1 MMTFFHSLMDRRPH
15 SSLRTSMASEGRT
28 ARTTRLQRDRHGST
42 AASLEARRSNA
53 RLHRFLAALCAG
65 LTVFATL
72 QCVRAAIA
80 TQPIVVAVRNVAKG
94 TAITREDVELREAP
108 SDGSLSNAFHTLDD
122 AVGLI
127 AQVGIGAHDVLMSG
141 MARASP
147 VVPQGHTSIEVR
159 LASVA
164 GGLIPGDKVTLSSAT
179 MTDAEMQS
187 GTPNVADMP
196 NGTETPSGM
205 ANDMPDG
212 GVDAQLRMICAEA
225 LRPANRLRM
234 RKAIPS
240 RCSPCRP
247 MRRPSC
253 CGFRNTVRSS
263 PPSING

>member
-15 SSLRTSMASEGRT
+15 SSLRTSTASEGRT

-72 QCVRAAIA
+72 QCVRAAIV

-196 NGTETPSGM
+196 
-205 ANDMPDG
+205 DG
-212 GVDAQLRMICAEA
+212 GVDAQLRTICAEA
-225 LRPANRLRM
+225 LLTGKPAKDAQGNTIVVFAMSPNEAAVVLRVQEYS
-234 RKAIPS
+234 AVIA
-240 RCSPCRP
+240 
-247 MRRPSC
+247 
-253 CGFRNTVRSS
+253 T
-263 PPSING
+263 IN

>member
-1 MMTFFHSLMDRRPH
+1 M
-15 SSLRTSMASEGRT
+15 
-28 ARTTRLQRDRHGST
+28 
-42 AASLEARRSNA
+42 
-53 RLHRFLAALCAG
+53 CAG

-196 NGTETPSGM
+196 
-205 ANDMPDG
+205 DG
-212 GVDAQLRMICAEA
+212 GVDAQLRTICTEA
-225 LRPANRLRM
+225 LLTGKPAKDAQGNTIAVFAMPPNEAAVVLRVQEYS
-234 RKAIPS
+234 AVIA
-240 RCSPCRP
+240 
-247 MRRPSC
+247 
-253 CGFRNTVRSS
+253 T
-263 PPSING
+263 IN

>member
-15 SSLRTSMASEGRT
+15 SSLRTSTASEGRT

-147 VVPQGHTSIEVR
+147 VAAGPYEYRSTFGKCGRRFDSRRQGDTFQRHH
-159 LASVA
+159 
-164 GGLIPGDKVTLSSAT
+164 D
-179 MTDAEMQS
+179 
-187 GTPNVADMP
+187 
-196 NGTETPSGM
+196 
-205 ANDMPDG
+205 
-212 GVDAQLRMICAEA
+212 
-225 LRPANRLRM
+225 
-234 RKAIPS
+234 
-240 RCSPCRP
+240 RC
-247 MRRPSC
+247 
-253 CGFRNTVRSS
+253 
-263 PPSING
+263 

>member
-15 SSLRTSMASEGRT
+15 SSLRTSTASEGRT

-94 TAITREDVELREAP
+94 TAITHEDVELREAP

-127 AQVGIGAHDVLMSG
+127 AQVGIGAHDVLMSD

-196 NGTETPSGM
+196 
-205 ANDMPDG
+205 DG
-212 GVDAQLRMICAEA
+212 GVDAQLRTICAEA
-225 LRPANRLRM
+225 LLTGKPAKDAQGNTIAVFAMPPNEAAVVLRVQEYS
-234 RKAIPS
+234 AVIA
-240 RCSPCRP
+240 
-247 MRRPSC
+247 
-253 CGFRNTVRSS
+253 T
-263 PPSING
+263 IN

>member
-15 SSLRTSMASEGRT
+15 SSLRTSTASEGRT

-212 GVDAQLRMICAEA
+212 GVDAQLRTICAEA
-225 LRPANRLRM
+225 LLTGKPAKDAQGNTIAVFAMPTNEAAVVLRVQEYS
-234 RKAIPS
+234 AVIA
-240 RCSPCRP
+240 
-247 MRRPSC
+247 
-253 CGFRNTVRSS
+253 T
-263 PPSING
+263 IN

>member
-1 MMTFFHSLMDRRPH
+1 MTFFHSLMGRRPH
-15 SSLRTSMASEGRT
+15 SSLRTSTASEGRT

-196 NGTETPSGM
+196 
-205 ANDMPDG
+205 DG
-212 GVDAQLRMICAEA
+212 GVDAQLRTICAEA
-225 LRPANRLRM
+225 LLTGKPAKDAQGNTIAVFAMPPNEAAVVLRVQEYS
-234 RKAIPS
+234 AVIA
-240 RCSPCRP
+240 
-247 MRRPSC
+247 
-253 CGFRNTVRSS
+253 T
-263 PPSING
+263 IN

>member
-15 SSLRTSMASEGRT
+15 SSLRTSTASEGRT

-196 NGTETPSGM
+196 
-205 ANDMPDG
+205 DG
-212 GVDAQLRMICAEA
+212 GVDAQLRTICAEA
-225 LRPANRLRM
+225 LLTGKPAKDAQGNTIAVFAMSPNEAAVVLRVQEYS
-234 RKAIPS
+234 AVIA
-240 RCSPCRP
+240 
-247 MRRPSC
+247 
-253 CGFRNTVRSS
+253 T
-263 PPSING
+263 IN

>member
-15 SSLRTSMASEGRT
+15 SSLRTSTASEGRT

-94 TAITREDVELREAP
+94 TAITREAVELREAP

-196 NGTETPSGM
+196 
-205 ANDMPDG
+205 DG
-212 GVDAQLRMICAEA
+212 GVDAQLRTICAEA
-225 LRPANRLRM
+225 LLTGKPAKDAQGNTIAVFAMPPNEAAVVLRVQEYS
-234 RKAIPS
+234 AVIA
-240 RCSPCRP
+240 
-247 MRRPSC
+247 
-253 CGFRNTVRSS
+253 T
-263 PPSING
+263 IN

>member
-15 SSLRTSMASEGRT
+15 SSLRTSTASEGRT

-94 TAITREDVELREAP
+94 TAITREDVDLREAP

-196 NGTETPSGM
+196 
-205 ANDMPDG
+205 DG
-212 GVDAQLRMICAEA
+212 GVDAQLRTICAEA
-225 LRPANRLRM
+225 LLTGKPAKDAQGNTIAVFAMPPNEAAVVLRVQEYS
-234 RKAIPS
+234 AVIA
-240 RCSPCRP
+240 
-247 MRRPSC
+247 
-253 CGFRNTVRSS
+253 T
-263 PPSING
+263 IN

>member
-15 SSLRTSMASEGRT
+15 SSLRTSTASEGRT

-187 GTPNVADMP
+187 GTPNVQRVRLFGRRVAAVRTARRVGRRRAAVTFRDAAQRRATAAGRYGAD
-196 NGTETPSGM
+196 
-205 ANDMPDG
+205 D
-212 GVDAQLRMICAEA
+212 LR
-225 LRPANRLRM
+225 
-234 RKAIPS
+234 
-240 RCSPCRP
+240 
-247 MRRPSC
+247 RR
-253 CGFRNTVRSS
+253 
-263 PPSING
+263 

>member
-15 SSLRTSMASEGRT
+15 SSLRTSTASEGRT

-72 QCVRAAIA
+72 QCVRSTIA
-80 TQPIVVAVRNVAKG
+80 TQPIVVVVRNVAKG

-196 NGTETPSGM
+196 
-205 ANDMPDG
+205 DG
-212 GVDAQLRMICAEA
+212 GVDAQLRTICAEA
-225 LRPANRLRM
+225 LLTGKPAKDAQGNTIAVFAMSPNEAAVVLRVQEYS
-234 RKAIPS
+234 AVIA
-240 RCSPCRP
+240 
-247 MRRPSC
+247 
-253 CGFRNTVRSS
+253 T
-263 PPSING
+263 IN

>member
-15 SSLRTSMASEGRT
+15 SSLRTSTASEGRT

-127 AQVGIGAHDVLMSG
+127 AQVGIGAHDVLG
-141 MARASP
+141 P
-147 VVPQGHTSIEVR
+147 CVPRCAAGPYEYRSAFGKCGRRFDSRRQGDTFQRHH
-159 LASVA
+159 
-164 GGLIPGDKVTLSSAT
+164 D
-179 MTDAEMQS
+179 
-187 GTPNVADMP
+187 
-196 NGTETPSGM
+196 
-205 ANDMPDG
+205 
-212 GVDAQLRMICAEA
+212 
-225 LRPANRLRM
+225 
-234 RKAIPS
+234 
-240 RCSPCRP
+240 RC
-247 MRRPSC
+247 
-253 CGFRNTVRSS
+253 
-263 PPSING
+263 

>member
-15 SSLRTSMASEGRT
+15 SSLRTSTASEGRT

-80 TQPIVVAVRNVAKG
+80 TQPIVVAVRNVTKG
-94 TAITREDVELREAP
+94 TAITREAVELREAP

-196 NGTETPSGM
+196 
-205 ANDMPDG
+205 DG
-212 GVDAQLRMICAEA
+212 GVDAQLRTICTEA
-225 LRPANRLRM
+225 LLTGKPAKDAQGNTIAVFAMPPNEAAVVLRVQEYS
-234 RKAIPS
+234 AVIA
-240 RCSPCRP
+240 
-247 MRRPSC
+247 
-253 CGFRNTVRSS
+253 T
-263 PPSING
+263 IN

>member
-15 SSLRTSMASEGRT
+15 SSLRTSTASEGRT

-94 TAITREDVELREAP
+94 TAITREAVELREAP

-187 GTPNVADMP
+187 GTPNVADM
-196 NGTETPSGM
+196 
-205 ANDMPDG
+205 ADG
-212 GVDAQLRMICAEA
+212 GVDAQLRTICTEA
-225 LRPANRLRM
+225 LLTGKPAKDAQGNTIAVFAMPPNEAAVVLRVQEYS
-234 RKAIPS
+234 AVIA
-240 RCSPCRP
+240 
-247 MRRPSC
+247 
-253 CGFRNTVRSS
+253 T
-263 PPSING
+263 IN

>member
-15 SSLRTSMASEGRT
+15 SSLRTSTASEGRT

-94 TAITREDVELREAP
+94 TAITREAVELREAP

-141 MARASP
+141 HGPVRPPLCRRAIRVSKC
-147 VVPQGHTSIEVR
+147 VWQVW
-159 LASVA
+159 
-164 GGLIPGDKVTLSSAT
+164 
-179 MTDAEMQS
+179 
-187 GTPNVADMP
+187 
-196 NGTETPSGM
+196 
-205 ANDMPDG
+205 
-212 GVDAQLRMICAEA
+212 
-225 LRPANRLRM
+225 PA
-234 RKAIPS
+234 
-240 RCSPCRP
+240 
-247 MRRPSC
+247 
-253 CGFRNTVRSS
+253 V
-263 PPSING
+263 

>member
-15 SSLRTSMASEGRT
+15 SSLRTSTASEGRT

-94 TAITREDVELREAP
+94 TAITREAVELREAP

-196 NGTETPSGM
+196 
-205 ANDMPDG
+205 DG
-212 GVDAQLRMICAEA
+212 GVDAQLRTICTEA
-225 LRPANRLRM
+225 LLTGKPAKDAQGNTIAVFAMPPNEAAVVLRVQEYS
-234 RKAIPS
+234 AVIA
-240 RCSPCRP
+240 
-247 MRRPSC
+247 
-253 CGFRNTVRSS
+253 T
-263 PPSING
+263 IN

>member
-1 MMTFFHSLMDRRPH
+1 MHDDLFSFLDGPPATFEFAHIDGF
-15 SSLRTSMASEGRT
+15 GRT
-28 ARTTRLQRDRHGST
+28 DRAHDASATRPSWFDCRIVGSQTKQRTPASVPRRIVRWPDGIRHAAMRTR
-42 AASLEARRSNA
+42 N
-53 RLHRFLAALCAG
+53 HR
-65 LTVFATL
+65 
-72 QCVRAAIA
+72 
-80 TQPIVVAVRNVAKG
+80 TQPIVVAVRNVVKG

-179 MTDAEMQS
+179 MTDAEIQS

-196 NGTETPSGM
+196 NSTETPSGM

-212 GVDAQLRMICAEA
+212 GVDAQLRTICAEA
-225 LRPANRLRM
+225 LLTGKPAKDAQGNTIAVFAMPPNEAAVVLRVQEYS
-234 RKAIPS
+234 AVIA
-240 RCSPCRP
+240 
-247 MRRPSC
+247 
-253 CGFRNTVRSS
+253 T
-263 PPSING
+263 IN

>member
-15 SSLRTSMASEGRT
+15 SSLRTSTASEGRT

-187 GTPNVADMP
+187 GIPNVA
-196 NGTETPSGM
+196 
-205 ANDMPDG
+205 DMPDG
-212 GVDAQLRMICAEA
+212 GVDAQLRTICAEA
-225 LRPANRLRM
+225 LLTGKPAKDAQGNTIAVFAMPPNEAAVVLRVQEYS
-234 RKAIPS
+234 AVIA
-240 RCSPCRP
+240 
-247 MRRPSC
+247 
-253 CGFRNTVRSS
+253 T
-263 PPSING
+263 IN

>member
-15 SSLRTSMASEGRT
+15 SSLHTSTASEGRT

-196 NGTETPSGM
+196 
-205 ANDMPDG
+205 DG
-212 GVDAQLRMICAEA
+212 GVDAQLRTICAEA
-225 LRPANRLRM
+225 LLTGKPAKDAQGNTIAVFAMPPNEAAVVLRVQEYS
-234 RKAIPS
+234 AVIA
-240 RCSPCRP
+240 
-247 MRRPSC
+247 
-253 CGFRNTVRSS
+253 T
-263 PPSING
+263 IN

>member
-15 SSLRTSMASEGRT
+15 SSLRTSTASEGRT

-108 SDGSLSNAFHTLDD
+108 SD

-212 GVDAQLRMICAEA
+212 GVDAQLRTICAEA
-225 LRPANRLRM
+225 LLTGKPAKDAQGNTIAVFAMPPNEAAVVLRVQEYS
-234 RKAIPS
+234 AVIA
-240 RCSPCRP
+240 
-247 MRRPSC
+247 
-253 CGFRNTVRSS
+253 T
-263 PPSING
+263 IN

>member
-1 MMTFFHSLMDRRPH
+1 M
-15 SSLRTSMASEGRT
+15 
-28 ARTTRLQRDRHGST
+28 
-42 AASLEARRSNA
+42 
-53 RLHRFLAALCAG
+53 
-65 LTVFATL
+65 
-72 QCVRAAIA
+72 
-80 TQPIVVAVRNVAKG
+80 
-94 TAITREDVELREAP
+94 
-108 SDGSLSNAFHTLDD
+108 
-122 AVGLI
+122 
-127 AQVGIGAHDVLMSG
+127 GIGAHDVLMSG

-212 GVDAQLRMICAEA
+212 GVDAQLRTICTEA
-225 LRPANRLRM
+225 LLTGKPAKDAQGNTM
-234 RKAIPS
+234 

>member
-15 SSLRTSMASEGRT
+15 SSLRTSTASEGRT

-196 NGTETPSGM
+196 
-205 ANDMPDG
+205 DG
-212 GVDAQLRMICAEA
+212 GVDAQLRTICAEA
-225 LRPANRLRM
+225 LLTGKPTKDAQGNTIAVFAMPPNEAAVVLRVQEYS
-234 RKAIPS
+234 AVIA
-240 RCSPCRP
+240 
-247 MRRPSC
+247 
-253 CGFRNTVRSS
+253 T
-263 PPSING
+263 IN

>member
-1 MMTFFHSLMDRRPH
+1 M
-15 SSLRTSMASEGRT
+15 
-28 ARTTRLQRDRHGST
+28 
-42 AASLEARRSNA
+42 
-53 RLHRFLAALCAG
+53 
-65 LTVFATL
+65 
-72 QCVRAAIA
+72 
-80 TQPIVVAVRNVAKG
+80 VAVRNVAKG

-196 NGTETPSGM
+196 
-205 ANDMPDG
+205 DG
-212 GVDAQLRMICAEA
+212 GVDAQLHTICAEA
-225 LRPANRLRM
+225 LLTGKPAKDAQGNTIAVFAMPPNEAAVVLRVQEYS
-234 RKAIPS
+234 AVIA
-240 RCSPCRP
+240 
-247 MRRPSC
+247 
-253 CGFRNTVRSS
+253 T
-263 PPSING
+263 IN

>member
-15 SSLRTSMASEGRT
+15 SSLRTSTASEGRT

-94 TAITREDVELREAP
+94 TAITREDVDLREAP

-141 MARASP
+141 M
-147 VVPQGHTSIEVR
+147 EVR

-212 GVDAQLRMICAEA
+212 GVDAQLRTICAEA
-225 LRPANRLRM
+225 LLTGKPAKDAQGNTIAVFAMPPNEAAVVLRVQEYS
-234 RKAIPS
+234 AVIA
-240 RCSPCRP
+240 
-247 MRRPSC
+247 
-253 CGFRNTVRSS
+253 T
-263 PPSING
+263 IN

>member
-15 SSLRTSMASEGRT
+15 SSLRTSTASEGRT

-196 NGTETPSGM
+196 
-205 ANDMPDG
+205 DG
-212 GVDAQLRMICAEA
+212 GVDAQLRTICTEA
-225 LRPANRLRM
+225 LLTGKPAKDAQGNTIAVFAMPPNEAAVVLRVQEYS
-234 RKAIPS
+234 AVIA
-240 RCSPCRP
+240 
-247 MRRPSC
+247 
-253 CGFRNTVRSS
+253 T
-263 PPSING
+263 IN

>member
-15 SSLRTSMASEGRT
+15 SSLRTSTASEGRT
-28 ARTTRLQRDRHGST
+28 ARTTRLQQDRHGST

-141 MARASP
+141 IARASP

-196 NGTETPSGM
+196 
-205 ANDMPDG
+205 DG
-212 GVDAQLRMICAEA
+212 GVDAQLRTICAEA
-225 LRPANRLRM
+225 LLTGKPAKDAQGNTIAVFAMPPNEAAVVLRVQEYS
-234 RKAIPS
+234 AVIA
-240 RCSPCRP
+240 
-247 MRRPSC
+247 
-253 CGFRNTVRSS
+253 T
-263 PPSING
+263 IN

>member
-15 SSLRTSMASEGRT
+15 SSLRTSTASEGRT

-80 TQPIVVAVRNVAKG
+80 TQPIVVAMRNVAKG

-196 NGTETPSGM
+196 
-205 ANDMPDG
+205 DG
-212 GVDAQLRMICAEA
+212 GVDAQLRTICAEA
-225 LRPANRLRM
+225 LLTGKPAKDAQGNTIAVFAMPPNEAAVVLRVQEYS
-234 RKAIPS
+234 AVIA
-240 RCSPCRP
+240 
-247 MRRPSC
+247 
-253 CGFRNTVRSS
+253 T
-263 PPSING
+263 IN

>member
-15 SSLRTSMASEGRT
+15 SSLRTSTASEGRT

-53 RLHRFLAALCAG
+53 RLHRFPAALCAG

-196 NGTETPSGM
+196 
-205 ANDMPDG
+205 DG

-247 MRRPSC
+247 IRRPSC

>member
-15 SSLRTSMASEGRT
+15 SSLRTSTASEGRT

-80 TQPIVVAVRNVAKG
+80 TQPIVVAVQNVAKG
-94 TAITREDVELREAP
+94 TAITREWP
-108 SDGSLSNAFHTLDD
+108 
-122 AVGLI
+122 
-127 AQVGIGAHDVLMSG
+127 
-141 MARASP
+141 RASP

-212 GVDAQLRMICAEA
+212 GVDAQLRTICTEA
-225 LRPANRLRM
+225 LLTGKPAKDAQGNTIAVFAMPPNEAAVVLRVQEYS
-234 RKAIPS
+234 AVIA
-240 RCSPCRP
+240 
-247 MRRPSC
+247 
-253 CGFRNTVRSS
+253 T
-263 PPSING
+263 IN